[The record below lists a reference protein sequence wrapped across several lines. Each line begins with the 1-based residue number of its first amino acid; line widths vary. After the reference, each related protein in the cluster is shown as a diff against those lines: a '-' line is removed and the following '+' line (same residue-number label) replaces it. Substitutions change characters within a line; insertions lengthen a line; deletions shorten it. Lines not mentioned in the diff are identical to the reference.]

1 MEHFVMLSAN
11 DVKIISMK
19 KTYSVYLSVSISVLT
34 IYSGHIIAKHFDI
47 DQFKAADLQNI
58 LEIH

>member
-1 MEHFVMLSAN
+1 MLSAN

-19 KTYSVYLSVSISVLT
+19 KTYSVYRSVSISVLT
-34 IYSGHIIAKHFDI
+34 IYSGHIRPIAKHFDI
-47 DQFKAADLQNI
+47 YQFKAADLQNI